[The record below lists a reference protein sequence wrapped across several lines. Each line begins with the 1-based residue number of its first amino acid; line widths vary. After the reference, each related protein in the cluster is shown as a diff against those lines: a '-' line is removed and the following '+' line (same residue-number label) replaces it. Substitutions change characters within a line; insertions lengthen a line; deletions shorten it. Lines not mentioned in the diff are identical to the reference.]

1 MATYYW
7 REVLGRVRSILD
19 EIDGLKV
26 PAGMPPSIDSRSQL
40 PMALVALTPLRRQ
53 RNGADAVLENRTV
66 EIQVFLTDPKKGVPL
81 EAETDAYALDM
92 EEKIFDQFDGR
103 RRLQLS
109 DNGLVT
115 DAVATA
121 DDGFQTLEYP
131 AGSGNTFLGFIV
143 RLNVSRNFSTQQK
156 V

>member
-7 REVLGRVRSILD
+7 REILVRVRDILD
-19 EIDGLKV
+19 EIPGLNVPDGI
-26 PAGMPPSIDSRSQL
+26 PRSIDPRTEL
-40 PMALVALTPLRRQ
+40 PTALVLLTPMRRQ
-53 RNGADAVLENRTV
+53 RNGDAVLENRTV
-66 EIQVFLTDPKKGVPL
+66 EIQVYLSAPKQGL
-81 EAETDAYALDM
+81 EYEAETEAYAFDM
-92 EEKIFDQFDGR
+92 EEKIFDQLDGR

-115 DAVATA
+115 DSTATA
-121 DDGFQTLEYP
+121 DNGFQQLEYP

-143 RLNVSRNFSTQQK
+143 RLNVSRNFITQQK